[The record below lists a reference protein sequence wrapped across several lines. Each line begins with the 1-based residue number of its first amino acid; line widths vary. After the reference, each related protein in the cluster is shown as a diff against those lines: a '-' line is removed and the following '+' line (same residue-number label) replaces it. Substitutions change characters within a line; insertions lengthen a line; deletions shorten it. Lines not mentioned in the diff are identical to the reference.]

1 MLPETNQW
9 ILLLLWNTYPISAV
23 DQRWQ
28 LSRLLVPFK
37 ALGHCRHLS
46 PALREDEPSMASI
59 GLPFGP
65 SVITHMAIE
74 NILFIDDFPIE
85 ISIQF
90 GDFQLPAMCDSRNVN
105 WLILDRWKPR
115 INRINF
121 EPPQPPLRGAVPRV
135 PARIAVICATWPW
148 LQLS

>member
-1 MLPETNQW
+1 MPEEDIPSGCVLYIYIYICVCVHYMIHDYIMIPTCCLRP
-9 ILLLLWNTYPISAV
+9 ISGFFYFYGTPIRYLLWN
-23 DQRWQ
+23 QRWQ
-28 LSRLLVPFK
+28 LSRLFVPFK

-85 ISIQF
+85 ISIQL
-90 GDFQLPAMCDSRNVN
+90 GV
-105 WLILDRWKPR
+105 
-115 INRINF
+115 
-121 EPPQPPLRGAVPRV
+121 V
-135 PARIAVICATWPW
+135 PANHV
-148 LQLS
+148 